1 MTLEQLRIFVAVAE
15 LEHVTRA
22 SERLNLTQSATSAAI
37 AALEERYATRL
48 FDRIGRNIRLTDAG
62 RQFLPEARAVLL
74 RAGAAEAALSD
85 FAGLKRGHLSVA
97 ASQTA
102 GNYWLP
108 APLYAFR
115 KQYPGISVV
124 LQIGNTEQVAN
135 WVEAGQADLGVV
147 EGDVDTPALSVQPI
161 IEDELVL
168 VVGATHHFAKRR
180 TLTPD
185 ALREI
190 EWVVREKGSGT
201 RAVFEQALNG
211 FGIALT
217 DVTIALELPSNE
229 AVRTAVQA
237 GAGATLISKLV
248 ATNAL
253 QAGSLVR
260 LALALPNRRFFLLR
274 HKERRITPAEREF
287 IAGLSA

>member
-62 RQFLPEARAVLL
+62 RQFLPEARAVLS

-85 FAGLKRGHLSVA
+85 FAGLKRGHLAVA

-108 APLYAFR
+108 APLFQFR
-115 KQYPGISVV
+115 KKYPGISVD
-124 LQIGNTEQVAN
+124 LRIGNTEQVAG

-147 EGDVDTPALSVQPI
+147 EGDVDAPALSIQPLVD
-161 IEDELVL
+161 DELVL
-168 VVGATHHFAKRR
+168 VVGATHPRAKRR
-180 TLTPD
+180 AIKP
-185 ALREI
+185 AELRDI

-201 RAVFEQALNG
+201 RAVFEQALKG
-211 FGIALT
+211 FGIALA
-217 DVTIALELPSNE
+217 DVAIALELPSNE
-229 AVRTAVQA
+229 AVRTAVQT

-253 QAGSLVR
+253 GAGSLVR
-260 LALALPNRRFFLLR
+260 LALALPNRRFFLLH
-274 HKERRITPAEREF
+274 HKERRVTPAEREF
-287 IAGLSA
+287 IAGLA

>member
-22 SERLNLTQSATSAAI
+22 AQRLNLTQSATSAAI

-62 RQFLPEARAVLL
+62 RQFLPDARAVLA

-85 FAGLKRGHLSVA
+85 FSGLKRGHLSVA

-108 APLYAFR
+108 APLFKFR
-115 KQYPGISVV
+115 KQYPGISID
-124 LQIGNTEQVAN
+124 LRIGNTEQVAN

-147 EGDVDTPALSVQPI
+147 EGDVDAPTLSVHPI

-168 VVGATHHFAKRR
+168 VVGPTHAYAKRR
-180 TLTPD
+180 
-185 ALREI
+185 ALKPQELRNI

-201 RAVFEQALNG
+201 RAVFEAALKK
-211 FGIALT
+211 FGITLKEIE
-217 DVTIALELPSNE
+217 IALELPSNE

-237 GAGATLISKLV
+237 GAGATLISRLV
-248 ATNAL
+248 AGNAL
-253 QAGSLVR
+253 RAGTLVR
-260 LALALPNRRFFLLR
+260 LAITLPNRRFFLLR
-274 HKERRITPAEREF
+274 HKERRVTPAEREF
-287 IAGLSA
+287 IAALAG

>member
-62 RQFLPEARAVLL
+62 RQFLPEARAVLS

-108 APLYAFR
+108 APLYKFR
-115 KQYPGISVV
+115 KKYPGISVD
-124 LQIGNTEQVAN
+124 LQIGNTEQVAS

-147 EGDVDTPALSVQPI
+147 EGDIDAPALSIQPI

-168 VVGATHHFAKRR
+168 VVGATHPQAKQR
-180 TLTPD
+180 TPKPEV
-185 ALREI
+185 LRDI

-201 RAVFEQALNG
+201 RAVFEQALKD
-211 FGIALT
+211 FGIALS

-248 ATNAL
+248 AANAL
-253 QAGSLVR
+253 RAGSLVR

-274 HKERRITPAEREF
+274 HRERRVTPAEREF
-287 IAGLSA
+287 IAALEI